1 MRRLFCAALGIA
13 LMVGTANAASDDNNK
28 PENTGGTAK
37 GAAAGAL
44 AGHEMGSGH
53 AKSGAVVG
61 AMVGHHDKK
70 KAEENQQQ
78 K

>member
-1 MRRLFCAALGIA
+1 MRRLFSVALGIA
-13 LMVGTANAASDDNNK
+13 LMVGTAYAASDDSK

-37 GAAAGAL
+37 GAAVGAI
-44 AGHEMGSGH
+44 AGHETGSGH

-61 AMVGHHDKK
+61 AMVGHHGKK
-70 KAEENQQQ
+70 KAEENQE